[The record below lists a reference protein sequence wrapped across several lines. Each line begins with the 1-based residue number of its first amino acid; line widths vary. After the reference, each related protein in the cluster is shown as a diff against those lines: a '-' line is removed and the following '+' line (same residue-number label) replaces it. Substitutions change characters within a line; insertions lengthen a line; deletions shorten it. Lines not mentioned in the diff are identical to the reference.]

1 MQARF
6 MREAALSQGLPGY
19 CKAKIRIADAL
30 RHECSRMGNS
40 THFRIDLPVPGE
52 LAAALTRFG
61 TLQLSGLSGFET
73 VDARRGDVTSSGR
86 LR

>member
-1 MQARF
+1 MQALIR
-6 MREAALSQGLPGY
+6 REVALSPNLPGY
-19 CKAKIRIADAL
+19 CKAKFRIADAL
-30 RHECSRMGNS
+30 RHECSRMGNC

-61 TLQLSGLSGFET
+61 THQLSALSGFET
-73 VDARRGDVTSSGR
+73 AQVQRGYFTGSER

>member
-6 MREAALSQGLPGY
+6 AREAALSQGLPGY
-19 CKAKIRIADAL
+19 CKAKFRIADAL
-30 RHECSRMGNS
+30 RHECSRMGNC

-61 TLQLSGLSGFET
+61 THRLSALSGFET
-73 VDARRGDVTSSGR
+73 VQAQRGYRYGSVR

>member
-6 MREAALSQGLPGY
+6 VREAALSRSLPGY
-19 CKAKIRIADAL
+19 CTAKFRIADAL
-30 RHECSRMGNS
+30 RHECSRMGNC
-40 THFRIDLPVPGE
+40 THFRIDLPVAGE

-73 VDARRGDVTSSGR
+73 GNARNGNVTGSGR